1 MDARCRNH
9 LWFRVTAEG
18 LIEVKC
24 RYCAA
29 ELSRQYGG
37 KMVVFHYYDGSGR
50 LVRTDSFRDAEA
62 LIQNRREVI

>member
-1 MDARCRNH
+1 MDARSRNH

-24 RYCAA
+24 RYCAV
-29 ELSRQYGG
+29 ELSKKHDC
-37 KMVVFHYYDGSGR
+37 KMVVFHYFDGSGR

-62 LIQNRREVI
+62 LIQNEGR